1 MNGFPGS
8 RVRIAAVLTLVV
20 GAVVLLLT
28 YRGYHERRLLLGG
41 VYLLTAAGVL
51 AQLFWLMRYRLLWIA
66 SLTVAYAFMSPGW
79 WAKGEMFS
87 VVCGGAVVVFG
98 VVQFFRGL
106 RYKEQLKDA
115 RKWPL
120 TKGGFSGNYED
131 GEGRVIYYG
140 YQV

>member
-66 SLTVAYAFMSPGW
+66 SLTSCHPVGGQR
-79 WAKGEMFS
+79 AKCSRSFAAAQS
-87 VVCGGAVVVFG
+87 LYLLWCN
-98 VVQFFRGL
+98 
-106 RYKEQLKDA
+106 
-115 RKWPL
+115 
-120 TKGGFSGNYED
+120 FSGD
-131 GEGRVIYYG
+131 SGTKSS
-140 YQV
+140 